1 MMAEAEQL
9 VCRNCERP
17 IRVRASRCPW
27 CNTHIMVICAN
38 CKQYADN
45 SLPTCEHCGQPLQ
58 EHDRSEL
65 TRFMGVRPEVA
76 ALAMDHERAHLVASG
91 VVAENLP
98 QFFFD
103 DGQRR
108 TVLASLFGSPRTPL
122 RTAQGL
128 LFSAVTYVLEQ
139 RYCDLA
145 SGKRPDEVQWIYRRH
160 WDGQL
165 RSLEGVLATEPETG
179 TDFTLAQILD
189 RVIRQAMEFR
199 YEVIPPPLVRMPG
212 MPDTPRVRD
221 LSTRTGVG
229 GVVELSRRTVLPE
242 HDVNQA
248 SAEIHRLLLVSVQVY
263 PQRARMLIEKVR
275 DVLDWFVKY
284 EKDPSIALLR
294 EDL

>member
-1 MMAEAEQL
+1 MMVEPEEL
-9 VCRNCERP
+9 VCRNCGRP

-27 CNTHIMVICAN
+27 CNTQIMVICAN
-38 CKQYADN
+38 CKQYADD
-45 SLPTCEHCGQPLQ
+45 SLDTCEHCGEPLE
-58 EHDRSEL
+58 EHDRSRF
-65 TRFMGVRPEVA
+65 TRYMGVRPEVA
-76 ALAMDHERAHLVASG
+76 ELAMDRERAHLVASG

-108 TVLASLFGSPRTPL
+108 TVLASIFGSPRTPL

-145 SGKRPDEVQWIYRRH
+145 PMKKEGEMRWVYRKR

-165 RSLEGVLATEPETG
+165 RSLEGLLATEPETEK
-179 TDFTLAQILD
+179 DFTLPQLLD
-189 RVIRQAMEFR
+189 RVIREAMDFR
-199 YEVIPPPLVRMPG
+199 YETIPPPLVHMPG

-229 GVVELSRRTVLPE
+229 GIVELSRRTVLPE
-242 HDVNQA
+242 HDVSQA
-248 SAEIHRLLLVSVQVY
+248 SAEIHRLLLASVQVY
-263 PQRARMLIEKVR
+263 PKRARVLIRQVR
-275 DVLDWFVKY
+275 ETLDWFVEY
-284 EKDPSIALLR
+284 EEDHSIVLLR